1 MYEKQKVGSEG
12 ECLACKYLI
21 KNKYKIIERNFRCR
35 QDEIDIIAYD
45 YDSLE
50 LVFFEVKTRT
60 NFYYGLPSEAVNIQ
74 KQRHIMNSIKYYLYC
89 NKIEDVYVRID
100 VIEIVFYKGKYKLNH
115 LKSVM

>member
-35 QDEIDIIAYD
+35 QGEIDIIAYD

-50 LVFFEVKTRT
+50 LVFLR
-60 NFYYGLPSEAVNIQ
+60 
-74 KQRHIMNSIKYYLYC
+74 
-89 NKIEDVYVRID
+89 
-100 VIEIVFYKGKYKLNH
+100 
-115 LKSVM
+115 